1 MKKRKA
7 DDDQETKEAVR
18 GVSRRISF
26 DSVEEKGKGKGTGT
40 PKGKGDQLAL
50 EDLSA
55 VKRTPRVNG
64 AGPKGSTKGLRVW
77 GS

>member
-1 MKKRKA
+1 
-7 DDDQETKEAVR
+7 
-18 GVSRRISF
+18 VSRRISF
-26 DSVEEKGKGKGTGT
+26 EDDSVEEKGKGKGNRKDTQ
-40 PKGKGDQLAL
+40 KGKGDQLAL

-64 AGPKGSTKGLRVW
+64 AEPKGSSKGLRVW

>member
-1 MKKRKA
+1 M
-7 DDDQETKEAVR
+7 
-18 GVSRRISF
+18 
-26 DSVEEKGKGKGTGT
+26 EEKGKGKGNRKDTQ
-40 PKGKGDQLAL
+40 KGKGDQLAL

-64 AGPKGSTKGLRVW
+64 AEPKGSSKGLRVW